1 MNNRL
6 TTRAR
11 RIRLAIF
18 DVDGVLTD
26 GTVHLAA
33 RGEETKA
40 FNILDGLGFRML
52 ADSGVQLALLSGRKS
67 KVVAVRARETGV
79 THVLQ
84 GIGDKLA
91 AYEKLLRKLGLA
103 EEESSF
109 MGDDLPDIPVL
120 RRCGLALS
128 VPNAV
133 KIVREQAHFV
143 TEKAGGHGAA
153 REVCEL
159 LMRAQGTLDKQMK
172 AYLR

>member
-1 MNNRL
+1 MNKRL
-6 TTRAR
+6 VSRAR

-26 GTVHLAA
+26 GTIHLSA

-40 FNILDGLGFRML
+40 FNILDGLGFKML

-67 KVVAVRARETGV
+67 DIVRLRARETGV
-79 THVLQ
+79 AHVLQ
-84 GIGDKLA
+84 GIGNKLA

-103 EEESSF
+103 DAQCSF

-128 VPNAV
+128 VPNAAKV
-133 KIVREQAHFV
+133 VREHAHHV
-143 TEKAGGHGAA
+143 TEKAGGRGAA
-153 REVCEL
+153 REACEL
-159 LMRAQGTLDKQMK
+159 LMRAQGTLDAQM
-172 AYLR
+172 AVYLQ